1 MNTPIHIFIKRSE
14 IMKEFELY
22 VGKSKNCFKLKVER
36 LLLMLFIIGDL
47 IFIPIEVFNEDSVND
62 KIANIMVFILLI
74 YFSIRFLYIINE
86 CILNNTIVKFYI
98 TTNDGEILDIQNYKI
113 VYYDDN
119 YTVYCKKDDYKHMS
133 NMEIIYGEGF
143 IENILYK

>member
-1 MNTPIHIFIKRSE
+1 
-14 IMKEFELY
+14 MKNFELY

-36 LLLMLFIIGDL
+36 LLLILFIIGDL
-47 IFIPIEVFNEDSVND
+47 MFVPIEVFNEDNISD
-62 KIANIMVFILLI
+62 KITSTMILIFLI

-86 CILNNTIVKFYI
+86 SISNNTIIKFYI
-98 TTNDGEILDIQNYKI
+98 TTNNEDILDIQNYKI

-119 YTVYCKKDDYKHMS
+119 YTVYCKKDDYKYIN